1 MNIAIILAG
10 GVGSRVGADI
20 PKQFINIL
28 GRPVLAYTIERFE
41 RHPQVDAIE
50 IVCRKGYEDEL
61 KVLVERE
68 GFKKIKWVAQGGET
82 FQDSVR
88 SGIDNLAGK
97 ISDDD
102 QILIHYGASPFVGD
116 DIISD
121 AIRVCAEHGN
131 ASPAH
136 SQVYLAATRND
147 GIGTSEFVD
156 RDQVMCLNSPQA
168 IRYGYARWIYEE
180 GERRGL
186 LGKVEPHTTSLMF
199 ALNETVYFSKGSTAN
214 IKITTADDLKL
225 FEGWVL
231 AERHQREERAR

>member
-10 GVGSRVGADI
+10 GVGSRVGADV
-20 PKQFINIL
+20 PKQFIDIL

-41 RHPQVDAIE
+41 HHPEVDAIE
-50 IVCRKGYEDEL
+50 VVCRKGYEDEL
-61 KVLVERE
+61 RGLIERE
-68 GFKKIKWVAQGGET
+68 GFEKIKWIAQGGAT

-88 SGIDNLAGK
+88 SGIDNLTGK
-97 ISDDD
+97 IADDD
-102 QILIHYGASPFVGD
+102 QVLIHYGASPFVGD

-136 SQVYLAATRND
+136 SQVYLAAARND
-147 GIGTSEFVD
+147 GVGTSEFID
-156 RDQVMCLNSPQA
+156 RDLVMCLNSPQA
-168 IRYGYARWIYEE
+168 IRFDYARWIYEE

-186 LGKVEPHTTSLMF
+186 LDKVEPHTTSLMF
-199 ALNETVYFSKGSTAN
+199 AMGETVYFSKGSTAN
-214 IKITTADDLKL
+214 IKITTADDLRL

-231 AERHQREERAR
+231 AGQRRQED